1 MRLLLDTHTF
11 LWFVEDNPDLSHT
24 ARTLIEDA
32 GNERWLSV
40 ASPWEVAI
48 KVATG
53 KLTLGR
59 PVRDYFARYLPLAQ
73 TRLLP
78 ISLDHAGT
86 VSTLPRHHGDPFDR
100 LIISQAIIEDLVVVS
115 IDTAFDAYPIARR
128 W

>member
-1 MRLLLDTHTF
+1 M
-11 LWFVEDNPDLSHT
+11 
-24 ARTLIEDA
+24 
-32 GNERWLSV
+32 
-40 ASPWEVAI
+40 AI
-48 KVATG
+48 KIATG